1 MKDSY
6 DKSIQLRCITCGDSD
21 FQFNDEKTWVK
32 CNRCGK
38 EYLGGYDELVAL
50 NQEKINDELEDT
62 EKEVTKDLKDDLTKM
77 MKDAFKGN
85 KNIKFKG

>member
-1 MKDSY
+1 MKESY
-6 DKSIQLRCITCGDSD
+6 DKSIKLRCITCGDTD

-38 EYLGGYDELVAL
+38 EYMGGYDELVEL
-50 NQEKINDELEDT
+50 NQKEINDELDGT
-62 EKEVTKDLKDDLTKM
+62 KEEITKDLKGDLTKM